1 MRAVISVS
9 EYLQLANHALRTI
22 PSENMVIEGEVA
34 DFKISQGK
42 WVNFDLKDENAEA
55 KIPCFMT
62 VYALA
67 VPLAS
72 GMRVQV
78 SGQSKVFERFGK
90 FTLNVSEIML
100 VGEGA
105 LQKAYLELKAS
116 LEREGLFDGA
126 RKRAIPQFPERIG
139 VITSSEA
146 AAYGDFLRILNNRW
160 RGITVVHAPVH
171 VQGQYAV
178 TEILEAFARLNAL
191 PIAERPDVI
200 VLTRGGGSL
209 EDLHAFNS
217 EAVARAVFQS
227 AIPVVVGVG
236 HERDESL
243 CDFVADVRASTP
255 SNAAERVVPDA
266 RALQSMLTMSTD
278 RMMDQLQ
285 FAIDHRAHRIDRS
298 VSILDRSMGKIT
310 ESLGNTTQRFGY
322 AFERF
327 RVSLVATID
336 HVNRRTAFLDDA
348 MTRVAGTSRQSLSE
362 LERVLKSVDPKE
374 VLRRG
379 YAVVRAGGVLV
390 RSAKAVASGTRLT
403 IHLADGTVDA
413 VVAEQLRQES
423 LL

>member
-1 MRAVISVS
+1 MNAVISVS
-9 EYLQLANHALRTI
+9 DYLNLANHALRSI
-22 PSENMVIEGEVA
+22 PSENMVVEGEVA
-34 DFKISQGK
+34 DFKVSQGK
-42 WVNFDLKDENAEA
+42 WVNFDLKDEHADA

-67 VPLAS
+67 VPLAN
-72 GMRVQV
+72 GMRIQV

-90 FTLNVSEIML
+90 FTFNVSEITL

-105 LQKAYLELKAS
+105 LQKAYVELKAK
-116 LEREGLFDGA
+116 LEREGLFDRG
-126 RKRAIPQFPERIG
+126 RKRSIPQFPGRIG
-139 VITSSEA
+139 LITSSEA

-160 RGITVVHAPVH
+160 HGVTVLHTPVH
-171 VQGQYAV
+171 VQGQFAV
-178 TEILEAFARLNAL
+178 PDILHAFAQLNEL
-191 PIAERPDVI
+191 PEFERPEVI

-227 AIPVVVGVG
+227 AVPVVVGVG

-255 SNAAERVVPDA
+255 SNAAELVVPDA
-266 RALQSMLTMSTD
+266 RSITSSMRMSVD

-285 FAIDHRAHRIDRS
+285 FGIDRRVHLVDRS
-298 VSILDRSMGKIT
+298 VNILDRSMAKIT
-310 ESLGNTTQRFGY
+310 ESIENTTRRFSY

-327 RVSLVATID
+327 RLSIVATL
-336 HVNRRTAFLDDA
+336 A
-348 MTRVAGTSRQSLSE
+348 RVGD
-362 LERVLKSVDPKE
+362 LERILRSMDPHE

-379 YAVVRAGGVLV
+379 YAIV
-390 RSAKAVASGTRLT
+390 RSGTKIIRRANDVAPGDRLAVQFGEGSVL
-403 IHLADGTVDA
+403 
-413 VVAEQLRQES
+413 VVAEGNARQES